1 MLRSVSSIGS
11 TRPVNPRCARTLSQN
26 HPNPRMLMSQT
37 RTHIARWPLP
47 LLVALLAAACG
58 GGGGNAGDGGG
69 STGGSG
75 PAPGT
80 TTSTNT
86 AGTFADPS
94 SGAVASLP
102 AAGTPLNGN
111 NCRIHYT
118 APGFSLGS
126 GNDPRLRNQ
135 WHLSNTGQYAGAVA
149 GEDLH
154 LGNTHAANG
163 RGQGIR
169 IAVIDDG
176 LDVVHEDLLPN
187 VIAGASYNYLSTSPS
202 GPGAR
207 GSAWP
212 MPCSQSHTHGTAVGG
227 IIAGRDSNGKGISG
241 IASRAGIVGYNALAS
256 NATSDA
262 LDAIVRDAAHTHIYN
277 NSWGATDNGHFHEP
291 EPSLAA
297 FDAALRNGLK
307 NGRNGLGSI
316 YVFAAG
322 NGGAEGDYSSYD
334 GNVTRFG
341 TIATC
346 AVNAAGK
353 RASYSEPGPNLL
365 VCGPSGETPESSDP
379 LPSITTTA
387 PRNGYRNDFNGTSAA
402 TPMVSGAAA
411 LVLQA
416 NPNLSWRD
424 LRLVLA
430 RSARQIDPTDRNWS
444 SFGGYNFSHLYG
456 FGAVDVDRAV
466 ALARTWQSVGNSDT
480 VKQCG
485 PYQVNVGAPIPEG
498 SLVDFD
504 TGFQSTMYSTL
515 DLNQPVTGGVRSA
528 VTIPADCDIRHIEH
542 VDVKVATGDANGTTS
557 RPGELHITLTSP
569 SNQTSTLALPHR
581 CTGSS
586 DNRVNCSGLSE
597 FTFGITR
604 HIEEP
609 AATASSRD
617 WTLSVLDRVADD
629 HSALQSWSLTLYG
642 R

>member
-1 MLRSVSSIGS
+1 
-11 TRPVNPRCARTLSQN
+11 
-26 HPNPRMLMSQT
+26 MSPT
-37 RTHIARWPLP
+37 RTHITRWSMP
-47 LLVALLAAACG
+47 LLIALTAASCG
-58 GGGGNAGDGGG
+58 GGGGDNPGTSDGSG

-80 TTSTNT
+80 TTSNNT

-94 SGAVASLP
+94 SGASASLP

-111 NCRIHYT
+111 CSLNYT
-118 APGFSLGS
+118 APAFSLGS
-126 GNDPRLRNQ
+126 GGDPRLRNQ
-135 WHLSNTGQYAGAVA
+135 WHLSNTGQYTGAVT

-169 IAVIDDG
+169 IAVVDDG

-187 VIAGASYNYLSTSPS
+187 VIAGASYNYLGTSGD

-212 MPCSQSHTHGTAVGG
+212 LPCSRNDTHGTAVGG

-256 NATSDA
+256 KTNSDA

-277 NSWGATDNGHFHEP
+277 NSWGATDDGHFHAP

-297 FDAALRNGLK
+297 FDAALGNGLK

-322 NGGAEGDYSSYD
+322 NGGMEGDYSAYD

-353 RASYSEPGPNLL
+353 RANYSEPGPNLL
-365 VCGPSGETPESSDP
+365 VCAPSGEAPEGADP

-387 PRNGYRNDFNGTSAA
+387 PQNSYRSDFNGTSAA

-416 NPNLSWRD
+416 NPSLSWRD

-430 RSARQIDPTDRNWS
+430 KSARQIDPTDKNWS

-456 FGAVDVDRAV
+456 FGAVDVDKAV
-466 ALARTWQSVGNSDT
+466 ALARTWQSVGNSST

-504 TGFQSTMYSTL
+504 TGFLSTMYSTL
-515 DLNQPVTGGVRSA
+515 DLKQPVTGGVRSTVA
-528 VTIPADCDIRHIEH
+528 IPADCDIQHIEH

-581 CTGSS
+581 CFGSS
-586 DNRVNCSGLSE
+586 GARTNCTGLSE
-597 FTFGITR
+597 YTFGVTR

-609 AATASSRD
+609 AATAASRN
-617 WTLSVLDRVADD
+617 WTLNVLDRVADD

>member
-1 MLRSVSSIGS
+1 M
-11 TRPVNPRCARTLSQN
+11 
-26 HPNPRMLMSQT
+26 
-37 RTHIARWPLP
+37 P
-47 LLVALLAAACG
+47 LLIALTAASCG
-58 GGGGNAGDGGG
+58 GGDDPGNGDGN
-69 STGGSG
+69 TGGSG

-80 TTSTNT
+80 TTSTDT
-86 AGTFADPS
+86 AGTYANPS
-94 SGAVASLP
+94 SGASLP
-102 AAGTPLNGN
+102 AAGTRLNGS
-111 NCRIHYT
+111 NCSLSYT
-118 APGFSLGS
+118 APTFSLGS
-126 GNDPRLRNQ
+126 GTDPRLRNQ
-135 WHLSNTGQYAGAVA
+135 WHLSNTGQYTGAVT

-154 LGNTHAANG
+154 LGDTHAANG

-187 VIAGASYNYLSTSPS
+187 VIAGASHNYLSTSSS

-212 MPCSQSHTHGTAVGG
+212 LPCAASHTHGTAVGG
-227 IIAGRDSNGKGISG
+227 IIAGRDGNGKGISG

-256 NATSDA
+256 NVSSDA

-277 NSWGATDNGHFHEP
+277 NSWGATDDGHFHAP

-307 NGRNGLGSI
+307 NGRNGLGAI

-322 NGGAEGDYSSYD
+322 NGGEEGDYSSYD

-353 RASYSEPGPNLL
+353 RAAYSEPGPNLL
-365 VCGPSGETPESSDP
+365 VCGPSGESPQASPS

-387 PRNGYRNDFNGTSAA
+387 PQNGYRNDFNGTSAA

-430 RSARQIDPTDRNWS
+430 KSARQIDPTDRNWS
-444 SFGGYNFSHLYG
+444 SFGGYNFNHLYG
-456 FGAVDVDRAV
+456 FGAVDVDKAV
-466 ALARTWQSVGNSDT
+466 ALARTWQSVGNSST

-485 PYQVNVGAPIPEG
+485 PYEVKVDAAIPEG

-504 TGFQSTMYSTL
+504 SGFLSTMYSTL
-515 DLNQPVTGGVRSA
+515 DLKQPVTGGVRSA
-528 VTIPADCDIRHIEH
+528 ITVPADCDIRHIEH
-542 VDVKVATGDANGTTS
+542 VDVKVAIGDANGSTS

-581 CTGSS
+581 CAGS
-586 DNRVNCSGLSE
+586 NGGRANCTGLSE

-609 AATASSRD
+609 AATAGSRD
-617 WTLSVLDRVADD
+617 WTLNVLDRVADD
-629 HSALQSWSLTLYG
+629 HSALQRWSLTLHG